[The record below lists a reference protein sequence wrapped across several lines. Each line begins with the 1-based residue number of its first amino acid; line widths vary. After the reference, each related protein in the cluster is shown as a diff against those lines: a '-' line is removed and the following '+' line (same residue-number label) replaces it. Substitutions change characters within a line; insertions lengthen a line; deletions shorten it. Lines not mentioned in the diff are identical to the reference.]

1 MHAQRWIGTL
11 DNTEQSTF
19 LLNDWLVSPMEG
31 TLSKGEEVVRLEP
44 RSMEVLLYLASR
56 PGEVV
61 TREELEQDVWR
72 GAIVGYDAIT
82 NTVIKLRK
90 AFGDSARNPEFI
102 ATIPKRGYQ
111 LIAEV
116 QKAGTATGKTS
127 PASPTTTESSG
138 VFSLPA
144 WLWFAGVIIL
154 VLGIAWL
161 AWQESSQ
168 EPDTVAEGREPVS
181 IAVLPFDNLENAPEQ
196 EALVDGITEDII
208 TDLSRLSAMQVLA
221 SNATN
226 IYRQRQADP
235 RTIGEELGVDYI
247 LDGNLRRLG
256 NTLRINVQLVDTT
269 NGFNTWAESYDRN
282 IAQLFA
288 IRSEVTAGLIKA
300 LSLSPSEKEQRYLS
314 HKSTDNLRAWDL
326 FQSGQRASKT
336 QTKESNNEAIA
347 LYEQAIEQ
355 DPAYGRAYGSL
366 AFSLALAFRRHW
378 TENPMLTL
386 DRALE
391 LGERAVELDGSTPQT
406 WWSLGYVHLMRQEY
420 EQAKEAVSRAIEIAP
435 SYADGY
441 GLLALISNNLG
452 EADKALQYAE
462 KGMQLNPYYTW
473 DYLYNKGRALYL
485 LGRYDEAIQAL
496 EKARGRNENAMPVR
510 LWLAASYVRAGQ
522 QDDAE
527 WETEQIQMTNPAET
541 LEHTRKSVPISDP
554 VLLEKF
560 LGDLRQAGLP
570 E

>member
-1 MHAQRWIGTL
+1 
-11 DNTEQSTF
+11 
-19 LLNDWLVSPMEG
+19 MEG
-31 TLSKGEEVVRLEP
+31 TLSKGDEILRLEP

-61 TREELEQDVWR
+61 TREELEQEVWR

-90 AFGDSARNPEFI
+90 ALGDSARDPEFI

-116 QKAGTATGKTS
+116 QKSDTVTGRTPPPSDTATGS
-127 PASPTTTESSG
+127 VRG
-138 VFSLPA
+138 FRLPA

-168 EPDTVAEGREPVS
+168 EPAVVTGGKEPLS
-181 IAVLPFDNLENAPEQ
+181 IAVLPFDNLENAPDR

-226 IYRQRQADP
+226 IYRQRQTDP

-247 LDGNLRRLG
+247 IDGNLRRLG
-256 NTLRINVQLVDTT
+256 DTLRINVQLVDTT
-269 NGFNTWAESYDRN
+269 SGFNTWAESYDRN

-300 LSLSPSEKEQRYLS
+300 LSLSPSEQEQRYLA

-347 LYEQAIEQ
+347 FYEQAIEQ

-378 TENPMLTL
+378 TDNPMHTL

-391 LGERAVELDGSTPQT
+391 LGKRAVELDDSTPQT
-406 WWSLGYVHLMRQEY
+406 WWALGYVHLMRQEF

-441 GLLALISNNLG
+441 GLLALINNNLG
-452 EADKALQYAE
+452 EAGMALQYAE

-473 DYLYNKGRALYL
+473 DYLYNRGRALYL
-485 LGRYDEAIQAL
+485 LGRNAEAIEAL
-496 EKARGRNENAMPVR
+496 EKARDRNENAMPVR
-510 LWLAASYVRAGQ
+510 LWLAASYVRAGR

-527 WETEQIQMTNPAET
+527 WEAEQIQMTNPAET

-554 VLLEKF
+554 VLLEQF
-560 LGDLRQAGLP
+560 LEDLRQAGLP

>member
-1 MHAQRWIGTL
+1 
-11 DNTEQSTF
+11 
-19 LLNDWLVSPMEG
+19 MEG
-31 TLSKGEEVVRLEP
+31 TLSRGEEVVRLEP

-90 AFGDSARNPEFI
+90 ALGDSARDPEFI
-102 ATIPKRGYQ
+102 TTIPKRGYQ

-116 QKAGTATGKTS
+116 KKPDAATRTAPPTS
-127 PASPTTTESSG
+127 ATESARG
-138 VFSLPA
+138 FRFPA

-161 AWQESSQ
+161 AWQESLE
-168 EPDTVAEGREPVS
+168 EPDTVTVEKKPVS
-181 IAVLPFDNLENAPEQ
+181 IAVLPFDNLENDPDR

-247 LDGNLRRLG
+247 LDGNLRHVG
-256 NTLRINVQLVDTT
+256 DILRINVQLIDTT
-269 NGFNTWAESYDRN
+269 SGFNAWAESYDRN
-282 IAQLFA
+282 ITQLFA
-288 IRSEVTAGLIKA
+288 IRSEVTAGLIMA
-300 LSLSPSEKEQRYLS
+300 LSLDPSEQEQNYLA
-314 HKSTDNLRAWDL
+314 HESTDNLRAWDL

-336 QTKESNNEAIA
+336 QTKEGNNEAIA
-347 LYEQAIEQ
+347 FYEQAIEQ

-378 TENPMLTL
+378 TDNPMHTL

-391 LGERAVELDGSTPQT
+391 FGKRAVELDGSTPQT

-420 EQAKEAVSRAIEIAP
+420 EPAKDAVSRAIEIAP

-452 EADKALQYAE
+452 EAEVALDYAE

-473 DYLYNKGRALYL
+473 DYLYNQGRALYL
-485 LGRYDEAIQAL
+485 LGRFEEAIAAL
-496 EKARGRNENAMPVR
+496 EKARDRNENAMPVR
-510 LWLAASYVRAGQ
+510 LWLAASYVSAGR

-560 LGDLRQAGLP
+560 LEDLREAGLP

>member
-1 MHAQRWIGTL
+1 
-11 DNTEQSTF
+11 
-19 LLNDWLVSPMEG
+19 MEG

-44 RSMEVLLYLASR
+44 RSLEVLRDLASR
-56 PGEVV
+56 PGEVI

-90 AFGDSARNPEFI
+90 ALGDSARDPQFI

-111 LIAEV
+111 LIAKV
-116 QKAGTATGKTS
+116 QKPGIATKSRQTS
-127 PASPTTTESSG
+127 KAATESAR
-138 VFSLPA
+138 VFRLPA
-144 WLWFAGVIIL
+144 WLWFAGIVIL

-161 AWQESSQ
+161 AWRESAQEA
-168 EPDTVAEGREPVS
+168 DTLAVQKEPVS
-181 IAVLPFDNLENAPEQ
+181 IAVMPFDNLENDPDQ

-256 NTLRINVQLVDTT
+256 DTLRINVQLIDTT
-269 NGFNTWAESYDRN
+269 SGFNTWAESYDRN

-300 LSLSPSEKEQRYLS
+300 LSLSPSEQEQRNLA

-326 FQSGQRASKT
+326 FQSGQRASKI
-336 QTKESNNEAIA
+336 QTKEGNNEAIA
-347 LYEQAIEQ
+347 FYEQAIEQ
-355 DPAYGRAYGSL
+355 DPSYGRAYGSM

-378 TENPMLTL
+378 TDNPMHTL

-391 LGERAVELDGSTPQT
+391 LGNRAVELDGSTPQT
-406 WWSLGYVHLMRQEY
+406 WWSLGYVHLMRQEF

-452 EADKALQYAE
+452 EAEMALEYAE

-485 LGRYDEAIQAL
+485 LGRFEEAIESL
-496 EKARGRNENAMPVR
+496 EKARDRNENAMPVR
-510 LWLAASYVRAGQ
+510 LWLAASYVGAGL

-527 WETEQIQMTNPAET
+527 WETEQIQMINPAET
-541 LEHTRKSVPISDP
+541 LEHTRKSVPINDP
-554 VLLEKF
+554 VLLEQ
-560 LGDLRQAGLP
+560 LIEDLRKAGLP

>member
-1 MHAQRWIGTL
+1 
-11 DNTEQSTF
+11 
-19 LLNDWLVSPMEG
+19 MEG
-31 TLSKGEEVVRLEP
+31 TLSKGDEILRLEP

-61 TREELEQDVWR
+61 TREELEQEVWR

-90 AFGDSARNPEFI
+90 ALGDSARDPEFI

-116 QKAGTATGKTS
+116 QKPDTVTGRTPPPSDTATGS
-127 PASPTTTESSG
+127 VRG
-138 VFSLPA
+138 FRLPA

-168 EPDTVAEGREPVS
+168 EPAVVTGGKEPLS
-181 IAVLPFDNLENAPEQ
+181 IAVLPFDNLENAPDR

-226 IYRQRQADP
+226 IYRQRQTDP

-247 LDGNLRRLG
+247 IDGNLRRLG
-256 NTLRINVQLVDTT
+256 DTLRINVQLVDTT
-269 NGFNTWAESYDRN
+269 SGFNTWAESYDRN

-300 LSLSPSEKEQRYLS
+300 LSLSPSEQEQRYLA

-347 LYEQAIEQ
+347 FYEQAIEQ

-378 TENPMLTL
+378 TDNPMHTL

-391 LGERAVELDGSTPQT
+391 LGKRAVELDDSTPQT
-406 WWSLGYVHLMRQEY
+406 WWALGYVHLMRQEF

-441 GLLALISNNLG
+441 GLLALINNNLG
-452 EADKALQYAE
+452 EAGMALQYAE

-473 DYLYNKGRALYL
+473 DYLYNRGRALYL
-485 LGRYDEAIQAL
+485 LGRNAEAIEAL
-496 EKARGRNENAMPVR
+496 EKARDRNENAMPVR
-510 LWLAASYVRAGQ
+510 LWLAASYVRAGR

-527 WETEQIQMTNPAET
+527 WEAEQIQMTNPAET

-554 VLLEKF
+554 VLLEQF
-560 LGDLRQAGLP
+560 LEDLRQAGLP

>member
-1 MHAQRWIGTL
+1 
-11 DNTEQSTF
+11 
-19 LLNDWLVSPMEG
+19 MEG
-31 TLSKGEEVVRLEP
+31 ILSRGEKVVRLEP
-44 RSMEVLLYLASR
+44 RSMEVLTYLASR
-56 PGEVV
+56 KGEVV

-72 GAIVGYDAIT
+72 GAVVGYDAIT
-82 NTVIKLRK
+82 NTIIKLRK
-90 AFGDSARNPEFI
+90 ALGDSARDPQFI

-116 QKAGTATGKTS
+116 QKPGKSDAKTPPAGETES
-127 PASPTTTESSG
+127 EPASGFRLS
-138 VFSLPA
+138 V
-144 WLWFAGVIIL
+144 WLWFAGVTLL

-161 AWQESSQ
+161 ALQESTQ
-168 EPDTVAEGREPVS
+168 EAETDAEQKEPVS
-181 IAVLPFDNLENAPEQ
+181 IAVLPFDNLENDPGR

-226 IYRQRQADP
+226 IYRQRQADA
-235 RTIGEELGVDYI
+235 RTIGEELSVDYI

-256 NTLRINVQLVDTT
+256 DTLRINVQLIDSAT
-269 NGFNTWAESYDRN
+269 GFNAWAQSYDRN
-282 IAQLFA
+282 ITQLFA
-288 IRSEVTAGLIKA
+288 IRSEVTAGLIEA
-300 LSLSPSEKEQRYLS
+300 LSLNPSEQEQSYLA

-326 FQSGQRASKT
+326 FQSGQRASKI
-336 QTKESNNEAIA
+336 QTEQGNNEAIA
-347 LYEQAIEQ
+347 LYEQAIQQ

-366 AFSLALAFRRHW
+366 AFSQALAFRRHW
-378 TENPMLTL
+378 TDRPMHTL

-391 LGERAVELDGSTPQT
+391 LGERAVELDGTTPQT
-406 WWSLGYVHLMRQEY
+406 WWSLGYVHLMRQEF
-420 EQAKEAVSRAIEIAP
+420 EQAKKAVSRAIEIAP

-452 EADKALQYAE
+452 EAEMALEYAE

-485 LGRYDEAIQAL
+485 LGRFEEAIESL
-496 EKARGRNENAMPVR
+496 EKARDRNENAMPVR
-510 LWLAASYVRAGQ
+510 LWLAASYVRAGL

-527 WETEQIQMTNPAET
+527 WETEQIQMINPGET
-541 LEHTRKSVPISDP
+541 LVHTRKSVPISDP
-554 VLLEKF
+554 VVLEN
-560 LGDLRQAGLP
+560 LIEDLRKAGLP